1 MRVMVAA
8 SVSPFSCREEMHWAE
23 AIARGLSDKRI
34 EVDLFMLPVVHNPLL
49 IPEQMT
55 ALRLLDV
62 QDRCDLLL
70 TVGFPAFVLK
80 HANKRV
86 LLFSL
91 APGLHEHFDTEFG
104 VLATPQYQR
113 TRRAVQDAERNCLQ
127 DAERIVCA
135 SKTLAAQLAR
145 DLNITSSSLIL
156 GDCHEIQETVQP
168 LDNGPWV
175 VCESM
180 LEPAERMDLLLNA
193 VGRSS
198 LNWRLLICVPSAS
211 DVYRQAVENRIKRL
225 GLEGRVVLY
234 KGPLTTSVLTELSG
248 YIALHFAST
257 RVPESAARAVKTQ
270 VPIVTASDCGALLEV
285 VDHNTNGLVAEPT
298 AEKIAL
304 AVEKLVSDQKY
315 RQRLSSGSRSFG
327 GITNDVAAVVE
338 RLVG

>member
-1 MRVMVAA
+1 M
-8 SVSPFSCREEMHWAE
+8 
-23 AIARGLSDKRI
+23 
-34 EVDLFMLPVVHNPLL
+34 
-49 IPEQMT
+49 
-55 ALRLLDV
+55 
-62 QDRCDLLL
+62 
-70 TVGFPAFVLK
+70 
-80 HANKRV
+80 
-86 LLFSL
+86 
-91 APGLHEHFDTEFG
+91 
-104 VLATPQYQR
+104 
-113 TRRAVQDAERNCLQ
+113 
-127 DAERIVCA
+127 
-135 SKTLAAQLAR
+135 
-145 DLNITSSSLIL
+145 IL

-175 VCESM
+175 VCKSM

-234 KGPLTTSVLTELSG
+234 KGPLTTSVLTESSG